1 MRMMEGHSVER
12 REGDVETLQRRAHG
26 IVSRNLCQFFGMAN
40 CHFNAIHD
48 WSLSVFVFRSKAQR
62 IKRPKVAKLAFFH
75 VSSQGQFYICR
86 MQGSSGLHESDTN
99 QDKVQGIFLMFM
111 RHASHRFWWHFVTRS
126 SPNRKRCIL
135 TGAYLIQ
142 LFWTQLNPWKLHE
155 VLDQV
160 DLCPVCLRKLSWNLA
175 CGTHEAAPNDLSA
188 WCVQRYRR
196 LLSYVEKLGP
206 VLQAR
211 MKRAPPNTAS
221 LSNPRIQGFFGSMSL

>member
-111 RHASHRFWWHFVTRS
+111 RKSQVLMAFSLVHL
-126 SPNRKRCIL
+126 L
-135 TGAYLIQ
+135 TEKGAYWLV
-142 LFWTQLNPWKLHE
+142 LTSFNFFELSWTHGSYMKFWIRWTYALCAFENFLGTWLVAHTKLHPMTW
-155 VLDQV
+155 VLGVCNDIEGC
-160 DLCPVCLRKLSWNLA
+160 CPMWRN
-175 CGTHEAAPNDLSA
+175 
-188 WCVQRYRR
+188 
-196 LLSYVEKLGP
+196 LGP
-206 VLQAR
+206 SYR
-211 MKRAPPNTAS
+211 PGWKG
-221 LSNPRIQGFFGSMSL
+221 PRQIQQVFPILESRDFLDRCPCSM